1 MPGKIKLSDAD
12 IHPHLRAR
20 MLQRGVTK
28 EEIEQTLE
36 KGKDAKG
43 AKLGTYGKVLVFL
56 YNKYWEGYCKL
67 VGNEAMILTAKA
79 VETKTISPGVH
90 ADFNKDGKLI
100 GIEIIDVSEIM
111 GKKIEFGLPEAA
123 LPRGS

>member
-36 KGKDAKG
+36 KGKGAKD
-43 AKLGTYGKVLVFL
+43 AKLGTHGKVLVFL
-56 YNKYWEGYCKL
+56 YNKYWEGKFYKQKEVTVYCKL

-79 VETKTISPGVH
+79 RYGECFEEVLK
-90 ADFNKDGKLI
+90 
-100 GIEIIDVSEIM
+100 
-111 GKKIEFGLPEAA
+111 
-123 LPRGS
+123 